1 MTKLFHTVD
10 DTLIVIKHILYLCPL
25 TSVLYYSIV
34 KKMMRQLPTPPASPA
49 VGAGSANLPSTT
61 GKSSAELSRELDR
74 VLGHYLVL
82 LDQQQRLQEEIGR
95 EFSSGFF
102 SLARANNSCP
112 PGRRYGEDYYD
123 ERMKSIKKLSIIPAS
138 KLGDE
143 DKPTM
148 LISNQRRNTPS
159 FTIENV
165 SLSSFTLKEPKKDT
179 ENKNDEACPNS
190 PSPSRSSDPNEPDR
204 CTGSEK
210 SSTNRQ
216 SFNPLNWFGIL
227 VPPALRNAQQSFCT
241 ALEGPITTLAGV
253 ITEMHEVE
261 REVEA
266 LRGML
271 ALATI
276 DDDGS
281 ECGKQ

>member
-1 MTKLFHTVD
+1 
-10 DTLIVIKHILYLCPL
+10 
-25 TSVLYYSIV
+25 
-34 KKMMRQLPTPPASPA
+34 MRQLPTPPASPA
-49 VGAGSANLPSTT
+49 VGAGSTSLPSTT
-61 GKSSAELSRELDR
+61 TDKSSAELSRELDS
-74 VLGHYLVL
+74 VLEHYLVL

-123 ERMKSIKKLSIIPAS
+123 ERMKPIKKLSIIPPS
-138 KLGDE
+138 KMPAQ

-148 LISNQRRNTPS
+148 LSSNQRRNTPS

-165 SLSSFTLKEPKKDT
+165 LLSSFNMKETKEDT
-179 ENKNDEACPNS
+179 EDKNDETGPNS
-190 PSPSRSSDPNEPDR
+190 SSPSRSSDPNEPGR
-204 CTGSEK
+204 FTGSEK
-210 SSTNRQ
+210 SSANRQ
-216 SFNPLNWFGIL
+216 SSNPLNWFGIL

-253 ITEMHEVE
+253 ITEMREVE

-271 ALATI
+271 AAATI
-276 DDDGS
+276 DNDGS
-281 ECGKQ
+281 ESEKQ